1 MPSDMVMPMAEYR
14 IDELARAAGTT
25 VRNVRV
31 YQERGLLP
39 PPRRQGR
46 VGIFSDAHLA
56 RLRLI
61 GQLLDR
67 GYTFAHIAE
76 LVAAW
81 EQGRDLGTVLGLE
94 DALVNQW
101 SDEIPGYLTVA
112 ELAEMFG
119 TDITPQT
126 LARAVEVNA
135 LEPEGDRFRVPSP
148 RLLRAGAEMVA
159 SGIPLSAVLE
169 LAGKIRDDL
178 DTVGKRLIDTVA
190 AHLSPAPSLDD
201 DELAALAD
209 VIRRLRPL
217 AKMAVDAYLASA
229 MERHARALAGDHL
242 ASLVTNTRSD
252 ASASG

>member
-1 MPSDMVMPMAEYR
+1 MTEYR

-67 GYTFAHIAE
+67 GYTFAHITE

-94 DALVNQW
+94 EALADPW
-101 SDEIPGYLTVA
+101 SDEIPGYVTVD
-112 ELAEMFG
+112 ELVERFG
-119 TDITPQT
+119 DDAVTPDT
-126 LARAVEVNA
+126 LAKAVEVGA

-148 RLLRAGAEMVA
+148 RLLHAGAEMVD
-159 SGIPLSAVLE
+159 SGIPLADVLE
-169 LAGKIRDDL
+169 LAGRIRDDL
-178 DTVGKRLIDTVA
+178 DRVGKRLVDTVA
-190 AHLSPAPSLDD
+190 THLAPGSLPD
-201 DELAALAD
+201 DEQLATLAGA
-209 VIRRLRPL
+209 IRRLRPL
-217 AKMAVDAYLASA
+217 AKMAIDAYLAQA
-229 MERHARALAGDHL
+229 MERHTRELAGEQL
-242 ASLVTNTRSD
+242 AALVTQVRRRS
-252 ASASG
+252 G